1 MQDSVAK
8 NSGAAPP
15 AKIAEVTRLLRQ
27 WRSGDPAAL
36 DRLLPLVY
44 EELRRL
50 AQRSMRGERA
60 DITLQPTALVAEAYL
75 RLVDMEVAWNDRV
88 HFFAV
93 AANLMRR
100 ILVDEARRRQAQKR
114 GGADKALSLEELS
127 IQGFE
132 LADPGVDTDLML
144 LDQALTRLEE
154 IDARKGKVVELR
166 CFAGM
171 TIEETAQALGVSH
184 ATVERDLKMAK
195 AWLAKEMQAGAPPGA
210 T

>member
-1 MQDSVAK
+1 MQDFEGQ
-8 NSGAAPP
+8 NSGATAPV
-15 AKIAEVTRLLRQ
+15 KSSEVTRLLRR
-27 WRSGDPAAL
+27 WRGGDPAAL
-36 DRLLPLVY
+36 DGLLPLVY
-44 EELRRL
+44 EELRQL
-50 AQRSMRGERA
+50 ARRSMRGERA

-75 RLVDMEVAWNDRV
+75 RLVDMDVAWNDRV

-127 IQGFE
+127 VQGFE
-132 LADPGVDTDLML
+132 LADPGADSDLVL
-144 LDQALTRLEE
+144 LDQALARLEA

-171 TIEETAQALGVSH
+171 TIEETAQALEVSH

-195 AWLAKEMQAGAPPGA
+195 AWLAKEMQAGGMN
-210 T
+210 